1 MNDAKKDND
10 NDNYDNDNYDRKA
23 EKVEEEGRVDVDKL
37 VKISSLTSEENRKM
51 TAHEKKD

>member
-1 MNDAKKDND
+1 MNKANADD
-10 NDNYDNDNYDRKA
+10 DNYDREA
-23 EKVEEEGRVDVDKL
+23 EKVEADSVDVDKL